1 MATARTTKRR
11 WETLDPR
18 TPAAE
23 RNLMDVDPQVY
34 SEFLKRLD
42 RPARPNERL
51 RRTMH
56 SKAPWLR

>member
-23 RNLMDVDPQVY
+23 RNLMGVDPQVY

-42 RPARPNERL
+42 RPAQPNERL
-51 RRTMH
+51 GRTMR
-56 SKAPWLR
+56 SEPPWPR